1 MAGSLWDM
9 FNWYNWYWFPS
20 DESGNDDSEKESV
33 PEKEKPV
40 IKRKKPVTRAKKQ
53 SVPKDGI
60 HLLLL
65 PSILEELEKEAEV
78 ADTTLNHLIENI
90 LKSHI
95 KSKEHLFELES
106 WKCTYCNPEIEF
118 FDYFEYSNHFF
129 KEHMQPN
136 LQKLSEV
143 NSSL

>member
-9 FNWYNWYWFPS
+9 FNWYNWYWWPS
-20 DESGNDDSEKESV
+20 DESENDELDESTSEET
-33 PEKEKPV
+33 KPTP
-40 IKRKKPVTRAKKQ
+40 KRKKSISRNTKK
-53 SVPKDGI
+53 STPGEGI
-60 HLLLL
+60 QLVLL
-65 PSILEELEKEAEV
+65 PSILEELEKEAES

-95 KSKEHLFELES
+95 ESKEQTTPETES
-106 WKCTYCNPEIEF
+106 WKCTYCNPELEF

-143 NSSL
+143 NSNF